1 MLTSQ
6 THDYTLYTLHAIY
19 TLYNLSSWPDSRLL
33 GRQACVLVLP
43 GISDIINFSIINVV
57 YFVIKI
63 NVREKRLNG
72 VYY

>member
-43 GISDIINFSIINVV
+43 GISDIINFSMKHWTQIDRNNDNSK
-57 YFVIKI
+57 Y
-63 NVREKRLNG
+63 
-72 VYY
+72 